1 MLIINALKHGATWS
15 EVKRYLELR
24 EGRPISDSEVTKLL
38 RKLVD
43 NGFVMKVNNEYVIVD
58 PILRRISDRVK
69 CRD

>member
-1 MLIINALKHGATWS
+1 MNQCSKQGATWS
-15 EVKRYLELR
+15 EVKRYLELK

-43 NGFVMKVNNEYVIVD
+43 NGFAMKVGNQYIIVN
-58 PILRRISDRVK
+58 PILRRISDKVR